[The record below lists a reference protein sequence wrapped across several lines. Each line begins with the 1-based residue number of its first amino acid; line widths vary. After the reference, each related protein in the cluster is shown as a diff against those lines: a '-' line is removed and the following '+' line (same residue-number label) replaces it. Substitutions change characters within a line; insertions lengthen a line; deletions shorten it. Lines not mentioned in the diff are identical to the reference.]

1 MHSPEGLRFK
11 LSLTLSAHVPEG
23 YGSHIIIHS
32 LCHEVTLSTAALED
46 GYFSGS
52 ETMHTRELDK
62 VSPFNVP
69 DFLFSA
75 LFS

>member
-23 YGSHIIIHS
+23 YGIVILSFIHS
-32 LCHEVTLSTAALED
+32 VMKSLQQQLSKMATSQALKLCTH
-46 GYFSGS
+46 
-52 ETMHTRELDK
+52 RELDK